1 MNQKLK
7 NLIRILASVLI
18 VITVLFLLQKIL
30 VPKYVTGIVEGA
42 FVAEYYKE
50 ENKDFDVVFVG
61 DCEVYENFST
71 ATLWE
76 EYGINSYIRG
86 SAEQYIW
93 QSYYLLKDCMRYHKP
108 KVAVFNIQSMQFN
121 ESQSEA
127 YNRMSIEGMKWSF
140 AKIGAIRASMTAE
153 EHFLDYV
160 FPILRYH
167 SRWSELSGD
176 DFRYMF
182 NSPNVSFNGY
192 FMRVDTRP
200 VDYIPDPVQLPDYR
214 FGEKAW
220 KYLDEIRKLCKK
232 NDVRLIFVKAP
243 SLYPT
248 WYDEYENQ
256 VEEYAE
262 MYGIPYYN
270 FLELTE
276 EVGLDYS
283 TDTYDA
289 GLHLNINGAEK
300 MSHYFGNILSEQFG
314 IDDRRGDPQ
323 LDAAWAKEIGA
334 YEAEID
340 RQCVLYGVDKDTLY
354 RYNRP
359 AETEETETEEGS

>member
-300 MSHYFGNILSEQFG
+300 MSHYFGKILSEQFG

-323 LDAAWAKEIGA
+323 LDAAWANEIKA

-340 RQCVLYGVDKDTLY
+340 RQCAIYSVDKNTLY